1 MLELGGTRLEI
12 PSLKYFQ
19 DFHCRYSET
28 SCKERFNIWRVVM
41 IGSSALGVICL
52 SAIAEIGPTKER
64 IEEGRKLTPKGYFY
78 LRNGAGMMI

>member
-1 MLELGGTRLEI
+1 
-12 PSLKYFQ
+12 
-19 DFHCRYSET
+19 
-28 SCKERFNIWRVVM
+28 M

>member
-1 MLELGGTRLEI
+1 
-12 PSLKYFQ
+12 
-19 DFHCRYSET
+19 
-28 SCKERFNIWRVVM
+28 M

-78 LRNGAGMMI
+78 LRNGARMMI